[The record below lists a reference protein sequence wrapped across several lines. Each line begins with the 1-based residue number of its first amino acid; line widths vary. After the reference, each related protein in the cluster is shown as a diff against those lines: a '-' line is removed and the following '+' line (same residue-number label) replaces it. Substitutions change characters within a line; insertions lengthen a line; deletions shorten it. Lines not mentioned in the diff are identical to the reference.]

1 MEVLQRTA
9 NRGSISTDT
18 GYNIGNSCKFEPD
31 NTEYMRRSNG
41 TDGNQR
47 VFTQSMWI
55 KRTELGYSYA
65 TPWCV
70 GNVCLRFDSNDRLEV
85 WCYTYDGTGAGTSN
99 TDSYR
104 IVTPNRFRDTSAWYH
119 LVFALDT
126 TQGTESNRLKVYV
139 NNERVYHDGSS
150 DIYDQTITQNSY
162 TRCNG
167 TGNSSENWNQIGWF
181 YTGNYVFAGY
191 IAEVNFVDGLQ
202 LSPTDVAE
210 YDEDSGI
217 WKPKQYT
224 GAYGTNGYYLKFD
237 DSSDLGADSSGS
249 SHDMNSIG
257 NITAADQAT
266 DTPTNNFATSNFLI
280 SQGGFF
286 VTTEGGTK
294 CVLGTAGPG
303 NNVGGVSALSTIAV
317 SKGKWYMEMKNDLAN
332 DSVDSYAR
340 FGFVDVG
347 DLADG
352 GIDGQMIAKAGNAG
366 GAYFGGTGGGRYHYN
381 NTAQGNSTTWIR
393 QVMGMAL
400 DLDNKKV
407 YFHIDGTY
415 TNSGDPANG
424 TDNGGQYDMDTGGD
438 GIYVDKT
445 WVLGASAYNLGI
457 FLMNWGGYTVMPIS
471 SPASDANGYGTFEY
485 APPTGYYA
493 LCTKNLAEFG

>member
-1 MEVLQRTA
+1 MAFLERNA
-9 NRGSISTDT
+9 NRGSIST
-18 GYNIGNSCKFEPD
+18 GYDIDNSLKLERGNSEKLSRTPSSA
-31 NTEYMRRSNG
+31 SNSKKW
-41 TDGNQR
+41 TYS
-47 VFTQSMWI
+47 FWL
-55 KRTELGYSYA
+55 KRTQLGINSYHLEAKGSGDRFFILGFNENDNLLIYDIYSDDYGK
-65 TPWCV
+65 V
-70 GNVCLRFDSNDRLEV
+70 LRMK
-85 WCYTYDGTGAGTSN
+85 
-99 TDSYR
+99 
-104 IVTPNRFRDTSAWYH
+104 FRDIAAWYH
-119 LVFALDT
+119 IVLAIDT
-126 TQGTESNRLKVYV
+126 TDGTAGNRNKFYV
-139 NNERVYHDGSS
+139 NGVLVTDYVTDYGDFPQNHDTQINKAVVHNIGYRT
-150 DIYDQTITQNSY
+150 DI
-162 TRCNG
+162 
-167 TGNSSENWNQIGWF
+167 NQ
-181 YTGNYVFAGY
+181 YASGY
-191 IAEVNFVDGLQ
+191 QAETCLIDGAALA
-202 LSPTDVAE
+202 PTSFGEFD
-210 YDEDSGI
+210 DSGI
-217 WKPKQYT
+217 WKPIDVT
-224 GAYGTNGYYLKFD
+224 ELTFGTNGFYQEYE
-237 DSSDLGADSSGS
+237 SSSALGADTVPGG
-249 SHDMNSIG
+249 NSNDYAAS
-257 NITAADQAT
+257 NIAAADQAT

-280 SQGGFF
+280 SQGGYF

-303 NNVGGVSALSTIAV
+303 NNTGGVSALSTIAV

-352 GIDGQMIAKAGNAG
+352 GVDGQMIAKAGSAA

-400 DLDNKKV
+400 DLDNRKA

-438 GIYVDKT
+438 GIYVDET

-471 SPASDANGYGTFEY
+471 SAATDANGYGTFEY

-493 LCTKNLAEFG
+493 LCSKNLAEYG

>member
-1 MEVLQRTA
+1 MAFLERNA
-9 NRGSISTDT
+9 NRGSIST
-18 GYNIGNSCKFEPD
+18 GYDIDNSLKLERGNSEKLSRTPSSA
-31 NTEYMRRSNG
+31 SNSKKW
-41 TDGNQR
+41 TYS
-47 VFTQSMWI
+47 FWL
-55 KRTELGYSYA
+55 KRTQLGINSYHLEAKGSGDRFFILGFNENDNLLIYDIYSDDYGK
-65 TPWCV
+65 V
-70 GNVCLRFDSNDRLEV
+70 LRMK
-85 WCYTYDGTGAGTSN
+85 
-99 TDSYR
+99 
-104 IVTPNRFRDTSAWYH
+104 FRDIAAWYH
-119 LVFALDT
+119 IVLAIDT
-126 TQGTESNRLKVYV
+126 TDGTAGNRNKFYV
-139 NNERVYHDGSS
+139 NGVLVTDYVTDYGDFPQNHDTQINKAVVHNIGYRT
-150 DIYDQTITQNSY
+150 DI
-162 TRCNG
+162 
-167 TGNSSENWNQIGWF
+167 NQ
-181 YTGNYVFAGY
+181 YASGY
-191 IAEVNFVDGLQ
+191 QAETCLIDGAALA
-202 LSPTDVAE
+202 PTSFGEFD
-210 YDEDSGI
+210 DSGI
-217 WKPKQYT
+217 WKPIDVT
-224 GAYGTNGYYLKFD
+224 ELTFGTNGFYQEYE
-237 DSSDLGADSSGS
+237 SSSALGADTVPGG
-249 SHDMNSIG
+249 NSNDYAAS
-257 NITAADQAT
+257 NIAAADQAT

-280 SQGGFF
+280 SQGGYF

-303 NNVGGVSALSTIAV
+303 NNTGGVSALSTIAV

-352 GIDGQMIAKAGNAG
+352 GVDGQMIAKAGSAA

-400 DLDNKKV
+400 DLDNRKA

-424 TDNGGQYDMDTGGD
+424 TDNGGQYDMNTGGD
-438 GIYVDKT
+438 GIYVDET

-471 SPASDANGYGTFEY
+471 SAATDANGYGTFEY

-493 LCTKNLAEFG
+493 LCSKNLAEYG